1 MNKNFRYKHRC
12 VIINDDEKKLPTLGK
27 YLADGTREIEV
38 PDELYHIRDK
48 VLFHKIVLTY
58 GYYEGACLD
67 YWYQTDY
74 QDDQCNLDFIINK
87 WYYFS
92 LGKEGFYRLIDPI
105 VDIFDITESECR
117 AIIDSELSRQ
127 ATTGINIFRNDE
139 LYINEYEQSWSI
151 IIEKITNQICDNEVI
166 SCNKI
171 LDHIKE
177 KYGYEELFPNSNYS
191 FE

>member
-1 MNKNFRYKHRC
+1 MKNNYRYKHRC
-12 VIINDDEKKLPTLGK
+12 VIINDDDKKLPVLGK
-27 YLADGTREIEV
+27 YLDDGSTREIEV
-38 PDELYHIRDK
+38 PEELYHIRNK
-48 VLFHKIVLTY
+48 VQFHKIVFTY

-67 YWYQTDY
+67 YWHQTDY
-74 QDDQCNLDFIINK
+74 HDDQCNLDYLNK

-92 LGKEGFYRLIDPI
+92 LGKEGFYRLVEPI

-127 ATTGINIFRNDE
+127 ATSGINIFRTDE

-151 IIEKITNQICDNEVI
+151 IIENITNKICDNEVI

-177 KYGYEELFPNSNYS
+177 IYGYEELFPNRNYS